1 VIQREDAVDYRF
13 KEDIVSRGTQ
23 SLCQTVRLNISY
35 FEGFQARSYAVFHN
49 SGRPPFLSLL
59 LGLTFL
65 LLIESSAAQAA
76 TYKTDN
82 FLVHSSSPVFAQKV
96 GDAAERYRD
105 ELSVLWLGQKLP
117 KWGSPCEVFIKT
129 GTGIAAGGETNF
141 TFSSGE
147 VYDWKMNIQGSEERI
162 LDSVLPHE
170 ITHTILASYLRAPA
184 PRWLDEGMATSV
196 ESYAERMNY
205 RTMLVEFLH
214 TNRGIAFNDMVS
226 MKNYPEDL
234 TPFYSQSFSVCEYLI
249 LMGGHQRL
257 IEFAREGY
265 ETNDW
270 NAVLK
275 KYYQCESLGVLQMEW
290 VEWLRQWEL
299 ANMPAELPPT
309 RKLLDFNPLESEEI
323 ILARNKRLSVQ
334 GAETPEVELL
344 ASSAPRPRGGFNPA
358 NRFWDN
364 LQGWERENNR
374 ESQQSVVERGQNQ
387 EGNKE
392 IKRPLRA
399 FPSFGRPNVSDF
411 ATAATRVVPE
421 TTLEKDGVSKQQD
434 ISRSASTRMSSDKMN
449 NLGSHNI
456 LANGAGSATKEES
469 KKADNSVIPNAS
481 QSSHK
486 TENHNRR
493 DMKFWR

>member
-1 VIQREDAVDYRF
+1 MIQREDAVDYRF

-23 SLCQTVRLNISY
+23 SLCQTVRLNISC
-35 FEGFQARSYAVFHN
+35 FEGFQARSYVVFHN
-49 SGRPPFLSLL
+49 FGRPLFLSLL

-226 MKNYPEDL
+226 MK
-234 TPFYSQSFSVCEYLI
+234 
-249 LMGGHQRL
+249 
-257 IEFAREGY
+257 
-265 ETNDW
+265 
-270 NAVLK
+270 
-275 KYYQCESLGVLQMEW
+275 
-290 VEWLRQWEL
+290 
-299 ANMPAELPPT
+299 
-309 RKLLDFNPLESEEI
+309 I
-323 ILARNKRLSVQ
+323 IPK
-334 GAETPEVELL
+334 
-344 ASSAPRPRGGFNPA
+344 
-358 NRFWDN
+358 
-364 LQGWERENNR
+364 
-374 ESQQSVVERGQNQ
+374 
-387 EGNKE
+387 
-392 IKRPLRA
+392 I
-399 FPSFGRPNVSDF
+399 
-411 ATAATRVVPE
+411 
-421 TTLEKDGVSKQQD
+421 
-434 ISRSASTRMSSDKMN
+434 
-449 NLGSHNI
+449 
-456 LANGAGSATKEES
+456 
-469 KKADNSVIPNAS
+469 
-481 QSSHK
+481 
-486 TENHNRR
+486 
-493 DMKFWR
+493 